1 MPLTGKQKRRLRALG
16 HSLGVVVQVGNNGVT
31 DGVIGAVEQALADHE
46 LIKVKLADER
56 GARAEAITSI
66 AAQTGAEVAQVLG
79 RTALLFRKRAKKS
92 KFTALFKEAGALDQ
106 VKLPQ
111 KKKGGP
117 ARKKKVPDIFAEVE
131 AETEADE

>member
-1 MPLTGKQKRRLRALG
+1 VPLTGKQKRRLRALG
-16 HSLGVVVQVGNNGVT
+16 HSLSVLVQVGNNGVT
-31 DGVIGAVEQALADHE
+31 DGVIGAVEQALSDHE
-46 LIKVKLADER
+46 LIKVKVADER
-56 GARAEAITSI
+56 DARAEAITSI

-92 KFTALFKEAGALDQ
+92 KFAALFKDSGDLAL

-117 ARKKKVPDIFAEVE
+117 PRKKKVPDVFAEV
-131 AETEADE
+131 DE